1 MPILTPA
8 RLHTLS
14 TSFPL
19 LSTNWYYLAA
29 ATFSVC
35 NFPEEVPV
43 LFEYMLEKTKSEGRS
58 VQYEVAQQFR
68 EAILKSCALGG
79 LPKAINSLMQLKNA
93 TPEHLRETE
102 LQRQVDRPS
111 SESENQATK
120 EVNADSKTAKIEN
133 RGASFFDQVYGKI
146 NKRVMGQ
153 MSTAYP
159 DLGYYAL
166 NHVYGPLLSFTG
178 IIGPKDT
185 SLVVIASLIP
195 QDVNPQ
201 LKGHLKGALNNGAT
215 KEEVM
220 QVRELSIL
228 IAKWCGVSWKA
239 EVAKL

>member
-1 MPILTPA
+1 MTILTPA
-8 RLHTLS
+8 RLQTLS

-29 ATFSVC
+29 ATFSIC
-35 NFPEEVPV
+35 NVPEEVPV
-43 LFEYMLEKTKSEGRS
+43 IFEYMLQKVDTDKEKFEM
-58 VQYEVAQQFR
+58 VQRIR
-68 EAILKSCALGG
+68 EAILKSSALGG
-79 LPKAINSLMQLKNA
+79 LPKAINSLMQLKTA
-93 TPEHLRETE
+93 TPEPLRETR
-102 LQRQVDRPS
+102 LQRTPAHQQGLED
-111 SESENQATK
+111 
-120 EVNADSKTAKIEN
+120 
-133 RGASFFDQVYGKI
+133 RGATFFDQVYGKI
-146 NKRVMGQ
+146 NKRVMSQ

-166 NHVYGPLLSFTG
+166 NHVYAPLLSYTG
-178 IIGPKDT
+178 ILGPKET

-220 QVRELSIL
+220 QVRELAML
-228 IAKWCGVSWKA
+228 IAKWSGVNWKS